1 MLGAIGRYMR
11 AFGYLLT
18 GRVDAARKELSKNP
32 YVIQATFDKI
42 IQEKTR
48 RINQYKDAVAALIA
62 QEEKKLNRARQL
74 TDDVTRLEQ
83 LKEGA
88 AAKARQIVAKLKA
101 QGASPEAIKADAEYA
116 KCQAAFTDFTSTL
129 AEKNA
134 HIVELEGELKQ
145 IGETTANHKVQLQQL
160 LREID
165 KIREEASATVAD
177 VITSK
182 EEADIA
188 DMLSG
193 ISMDGTAKELQEMR
207 DLRHQVKAGARVS
220 RELAG
225 TDTKRQEADFLE
237 YARTNVGNAEFEK
250 LIGLAGAAE
259 TVAPETTRDKRSQVP
274 EG

>member
-1 MLGAIGRYMR
+1 MR

-42 IQEKTR
+42 VQEKTR

-62 QEEKKLNRARQL
+62 QEEKKLNRIKQL
-74 TDDVTRLEQ
+74 TEDVTRLEQ

-101 QGASPEAIKADAEYA
+101 SGASAEAIKTNTDYLQ
-116 KCQAAFTDFTSTL
+116 CQAAFNDFSSTL
-129 AEKNA
+129 AEKNG
-134 HIVELEGELKQ
+134 HIVEIESELKQ

-160 LREID
+160 LREIE

-182 EEADIA
+182 EEQSIA

-207 DLRHQVKAGARVS
+207 ELRQQVKAGARVS

-259 TVAPETTRDKRSQVP
+259 AVASNEPETKRDKRSQLP
-274 EG
+274 ES